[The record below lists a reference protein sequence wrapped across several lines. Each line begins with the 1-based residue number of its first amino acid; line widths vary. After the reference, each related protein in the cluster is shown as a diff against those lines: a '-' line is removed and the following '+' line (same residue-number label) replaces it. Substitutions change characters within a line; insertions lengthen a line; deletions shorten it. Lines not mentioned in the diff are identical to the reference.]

1 MLVGFATVPLGCLAG
16 GFVMKA
22 SGFELTVRDII
33 MNTIPVVVV
42 AVLIILGLVLAQEKM
57 LKGFIAFGKGVTAVV
72 TAGTVI
78 AVAQYLTGIR
88 LPLFHVMVEAN
99 AEGIVPLEDGFLV
112 IGEIAIVLLGFQIWI
127 FVDFFTTKLQTGLRM
142 SSVYTLSFGA
152 IFPLIAAILLAV
164 AVKYAADEGTA
175 QRIAT
180 AFEKRAGK
188 TKA

>member
-1 MLVGFATVPLGCLAG
+1 MWKKPHNWLIAAAALLV
-16 GFVMKA
+16 
-22 SGFELTVRDII
+22 I
-33 MNTIPVVVV
+33 
-42 AVLIILGLVLAQEKM
+42 VLLGLDVCH
-57 LKGFIAFGKGVTAVV
+57 AVNPE
-72 TAGTVI
+72 TGMHY
-78 AVAQYLTGIR
+78 AVAFKDR
-88 LPLFHVMVEAN
+88 LIYIIF
-99 AEGIVPLEDGFLV
+99 IVLSFLISDV
-112 IGEIAIVLLGFQIWI
+112 TLLSAKKPFYQVFLAIVNAIVLLGFQIWI